1 LACPP
6 FSGSF
11 FRLAGSDG
19 EEGHET
25 KGIVMLNQYGLHVF
39 DIPIYRCSE
48 SEYYRRRETSV
59 KKQLD
64 AANADMGLP
73 LEQIA
78 EPHQRRLK
86 DHFEERYGGPWQFNQ
101 VMGWL
106 CLFAGPS
113 YVTGKLWW
121 VAPNI
126 KKVRSNSH
134 KIYYLIS
141 LNDILSTC
149 FNEEDN
155 SDDIFRKILASIEE
169 FSQEQRS
176 KKRYVDVEVFQNIG
190 RFLDWRKLLDRAATY
205 EGKK

>member
-1 LACPP
+1 
-6 FSGSF
+6 
-11 FRLAGSDG
+11 
-19 EEGHET
+19 
-25 KGIVMLNQYGLHVF
+25 
-39 DIPIYRCSE
+39 
-48 SEYYRRRETSV
+48 
-59 KKQLD
+59 
-64 AANADMGLP
+64 
-73 LEQIA
+73 
-78 EPHQRRLK
+78 
-86 DHFEERYGGPWQFNQ
+86 
-101 VMGWL
+101 
-106 CLFAGPS
+106 
-113 YVTGKLWW
+113 